1 MKEYKVLTN
10 LPKDNYFGT
19 WEKKDVRA
27 FGKWFMAE
35 NAHPPLIIL
44 ELLRRI
50 PIIRSFLK

>member
-1 MKEYKVLTN
+1 MEEYKVLTN
-10 LPKDNYFGT
+10 LPEEDHFGE
-19 WEKKDVRA
+19 WEKADVKV